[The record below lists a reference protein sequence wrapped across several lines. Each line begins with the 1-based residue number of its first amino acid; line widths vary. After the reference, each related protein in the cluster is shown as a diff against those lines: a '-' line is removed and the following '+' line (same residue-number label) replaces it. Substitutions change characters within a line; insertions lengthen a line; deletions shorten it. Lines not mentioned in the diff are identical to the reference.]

1 MSSDRIELRGLVAA
15 GYCGALPEEQQR
27 PQPLEVDLD
36 LHLDLSAATA
46 SDDIA
51 DTVDYGALCS
61 IVERVIVTERFT
73 LLERLAE
80 RLAEVSLADDRAR
93 AVAVTVRKLR
103 PPVAQ
108 QLATA
113 GVHIERTR
121 SAERRPASRTTT
133 GPGGAGPE
141 TR

>member
-1 MSSDRIELRGLVAA
+1 VSDCIELRGLVAS

-36 LHLDLSAATA
+36 LRLDLGRAAR
-46 SDDIA
+46 SDSLD
-51 DTVDYGALCS
+51 DTVDYGALCAA
-61 IVERVIVTERFT
+61 IERVIVTERFT

-80 RLAEVSLADDRAR
+80 RVAEIALADDRA
-93 AVAVTVRKLR
+93 ASVSVTVRKLR

-113 GVHIERTR
+113 GVRLERAR
-121 SAERRPASRTTT
+121 
-133 GPGGAGPE
+133 
-141 TR
+141 